1 MRTTLWLLL
10 VLNGLAAAA
19 WLAGFSVP
27 PKPVANVAISTT
39 PSAIP
44 LQLLSELPALPSR
57 LDALPADF
65 EAPPGEPE
73 GDSLLPAEPAAPE
86 VAETSAS
93 AAEVVAGASQAPAVS
108 PVPGQATEKPA
119 DRPLPASKVA
129 DAVAPS
135 LAVPER
141 PVEAATA
148 PAIADEPADDAPAC
162 YRTPILA
169 ADAYEAVG
177 AVLRVAELGEPT
189 LQPQGRARARHWVY
203 WAGATNEL
211 AGIEER
217 LKAAG
222 VRDWYRLPVTE
233 GMSRISLGVYGQADG
248 ARRRQRELAAKAV
261 QTQVRERY
269 TPPAKL
275 RWTVNARPAAVAAAT
290 GRLQRL
296 GVHLEPCP

>member
-10 VLNGLAAAA
+10 VLNGLAAAV

-27 PKPVANVAISTT
+27 PKPVVNVAISTT
-39 PSAIP
+39 PGAIP
-44 LQLLSELPALPSR
+44 LQLLSELPALPPR

-65 EAPPGEPE
+65 KAPPGEPA
-73 GDSLLPAEPAAPE
+73 GDSPLPAEPAVPE
-86 VAETSAS
+86 VAETLAS
-93 AAEVVAGASQAPAVS
+93 ATELVAGGSQAPAVS
-108 PVPGQATEKPA
+108 PVPDGESLQVPEQPA
-119 DRPLPASKVA
+119 DGPVPTSTVA

-135 LAVPER
+135 PATPEQ
-141 PVEAATA
+141 PVE
-148 PAIADEPADDAPAC
+148 ADDAPAC

-177 AVLRVAELGEPT
+177 AVLRGAELGEPT
-189 LQPQGRARARHWVY
+189 LQPQGRARPRHWVY
-203 WAGATNEL
+203 WVGAADEL
-211 AGIEER
+211 AGIEKR

-222 VRDWYRLPVTE
+222 VRDWYRLPVTD

-261 QTQVRERY
+261 QTQIRERY

-275 RWTVNARPAAVAAAT
+275 RWTVNARPAAVDAAAD
-290 GRLQRL
+290 RLQRRS
-296 GVHLEPCP
+296 VRLEPCS